1 MDEVDE
7 FITSEA
13 QLRALYGEP
22 KRLPARAKADRI
34 DGLCRRFIALSPLIC
49 VSSCDGAGR
58 QDVSPRGDAPGFV
71 QVLEERTIAIPDRP
85 GNNKLETLSNL
96 LVNPTIGV
104 LFIIPGHDETLRLN
118 GTAKI
123 SRNPALLASAAV
135 GDRLPRAM
143 IVVTV
148 EEIYPHCGKALRR
161 ARLWESQPRATDAIP
176 SLAAIAVAMADIR
189 DRSVE
194 EVDAQVQKGYQTE
207 LY

>member
-71 QVLEERTIAIPDRP
+71 QVLDERTIAIPDRP

-96 LVNPTIGV
+96 LVNPTIG
-104 LFIIPGHDETLRLN
+104 
-118 GTAKI
+118 
-123 SRNPALLASAAV
+123 
-135 GDRLPRAM
+135 
-143 IVVTV
+143 
-148 EEIYPHCGKALRR
+148 
-161 ARLWESQPRATDAIP
+161 
-176 SLAAIAVAMADIR
+176 
-189 DRSVE
+189 
-194 EVDAQVQKGYQTE
+194 
-207 LY
+207 